1 MEFRRQSLYKLLN
14 GQHDK
19 TKRRFLL
26 EYLRLKEKEQL
37 GIIDKN
43 RQERLLI
50 ISTNLSEDDFLKAK
64 LIDIENKALLSSLT
78 MISDK
83 SGNPINIYDIKDVD
97 TLTKKLKGLYNK
109 KHINMLWDKYISKNA
124 EKIKELYSVLKESEF
139 SDRVKVKEINVEFND
154 NSLMKN
160 LIHDGYDFKDI
171 ERVAKYSLIS
181 KESGV
186 FIQNA
191 AVSAPSKEL
200 VDIVSKYASTFGVDT
215 TTILDKLYNKIFGI
229 EEIARDSSKQSRIH
243 HEIIAGILSDI
254 DTKNINRYF
263 VSVMNQNVSGLG
275 VKFSNTGNALSD
287 DVIMSGIK
295 GIQDSKKDIV
305 FENLKNYFSALYEI
319 GTIIKSKGNI
329 NANFINY
336 IFKQKSLDFMLSGDA
351 DINNFLSK
359 SKQYEHMSLSALSEG
374 LTGNNLLSTAFH
386 LSFITNCPAYQ
397 KSS

>member
-1 MEFRRQSLYKLLN
+1 
-14 GQHDK
+14 
-19 TKRRFLL
+19 
-26 EYLRLKEKEQL
+26 
-37 GIIDKN
+37 
-43 RQERLLI
+43 
-50 ISTNLSEDDFLKAK
+50 
-64 LIDIENKALLSSLT
+64 
-78 MISDK
+78 
-83 SGNPINIYDIKDVD
+83 
-97 TLTKKLKGLYNK
+97 
-109 KHINMLWDKYISKNA
+109 
-124 EKIKELYSVLKESEF
+124 ESEF

-305 FENLKNYFSALYEI
+305 FEN
-319 GTIIKSKGNI
+319 
-329 NANFINY
+329 
-336 IFKQKSLDFMLSGDA
+336 
-351 DINNFLSK
+351 
-359 SKQYEHMSLSALSEG
+359 
-374 LTGNNLLSTAFH
+374 
-386 LSFITNCPAYQ
+386 
-397 KSS
+397 